1 VQKVKSAVRKSAIP
15 ATKAFVIKYLDA
27 AIFDPNWH
35 FHQEFQLFVVLEGKG
50 TRFIGD
56 NIKHFK
62 EGDMVFTGPN
72 LPHLWRSDDIYFD
85 KNKNLS
91 SRGIVIY
98 FQEQFLGNSLLQK
111 DEMTAIRQL
120 FQKARPGME
129 ILGKTNKKVT
139 VMMSELLKL
148 GGVESIIKLLEIL
161 NILAYSDE
169 YLSLSNSSFIHSYKE
184 SDQNRMNKVY
194 EHVMKNFKNNISL
207 NEVAAIANMTPS
219 SFSRYF
225 KVRANKSFSNFVSE
239 IRTGHARKLLLEDQL
254 NISQICYECGFKTLS
269 NFNKQFKEITGNTP
283 LKYKKEY
290 LKVI

>member
-1 VQKVKSAVRKSAIP
+1 MQKIKSAVRKSAIP
-15 ATKAFVIKYLDA
+15 DTNAFVVKYLDDA
-27 AIFDPNWH
+27 FFDPSWH

-62 EGDMVFTGPN
+62 EGDMVFTGPD

-85 KNKNLS
+85 KNRNLS

-98 FQEQFLGNSLLQK
+98 FQEQLIGKDLLQK
-111 DEMTAIRQL
+111 DEMAAIRQL
-120 FQKARPGME
+120 FQKARAGME
-129 ILGKTNKKVT
+129 IFGNTNKIAT
-139 VMMSELLKL
+139 EMMRGLLQL
-148 GGVESIIKLLEIL
+148 NGVESIIQLLQIL
-161 NILAYSDE
+161 NILAGSDE
-169 YLSLSNSSFIHSYKE
+169 YQSLSNSTFIHSYKE

-225 KVRANKSFSNFVSE
+225 KARANKSFSNFVSE

-254 NISQICYECGFKTLS
+254 NISQVCYECGFKTLS
-269 NFNKQFKEITGNTP
+269 NFNKQFKELTGNTP